1 MKKHFII
8 KVLVLFISFSILS
21 LCFNPTSIFRKKT
34 NTIVLN
40 DRPINI
46 SSIEDTSSYV
56 KIDST
61 NSFNIDKP
69 FNNSF
74 WINNDEIILSTMFY
88 FKGLNSNIEIL
99 NTKTNSSTKIDI
111 KNLSSDFLV
120 SPLGNGFLYGSTEE
134 YTNEFIRNLNPDE
147 YKKIY
152 NYRNRYY
159 YYSLLDNT
167 SIPIP
172 EGLKPIKW
180 LPDGS
185 GFIANSY
192 TSNSLVIYDIE
203 SKTTHTFLDKSSG
216 IDTAE
221 ISSETSPIV
230 ISNDGSTYYF
240 SYYDYK
246 LGMYSIYKMSK
257 KDMTP
262 KKILSDMYISP
273 IIELINNNLLVLTNT
288 DENSI
293 FIYDTEKHKKLKTI
307 TSSSKLFDINIS
319 NDKSM
324 LALFE
329 NGYLAKLS
337 VFNLNDPNLTATEIF
352 RSKNSIS
359 NISWSNDNKLAFQIT
374 DGYNGNNV
382 IYTFSFK

>member
-1 MKKHFII
+1 MKKHFVL

-21 LCFNPTSIFRKKT
+21 LWFNPTSIFRKKT

-46 SSIEDTSSYV
+46 SSIEDSSSYV

-61 NSFNIDKP
+61 DSFNIDKT
-69 FNNSF
+69 FDNSF
-74 WINNDEIILSTMFY
+74 WINNDEIILASMFFSY
-88 FKGLNSNIEIL
+88 PSNVYVEIL
-99 NTKTNSSTKIDI
+99 NTKTNSSTKLDI
-111 KNLSSDFLV
+111 KNLSSDFKV
-120 SPLGNGFLYGSTEE
+120 SPLGNGFLYESTEE
-134 YTNEFIRNLNPDE
+134 YTNEFIRGLNPDE
-147 YKKIY
+147 YKKMY

-167 SIPIP
+167 STPILD
-172 EGLKPIKW
+172 GLYPMRW

-185 GFIANSY
+185 GFIAKSY

-203 SKTTHTFLDKSSG
+203 SKSTHTFLDKSSG
-216 IDTAE
+216 INTAE
-221 ISSETSPIV
+221 ISSIF

-262 KKILSDMYISP
+262 EKILSDKYLSP
-273 IIELINNNLLVLTNT
+273 EIYVINNNLLLLTNI

-307 TSSSKLFDINIS
+307 TSSSTWFYINIS

-324 LALFE
+324 LSLVE
-329 NGYLAKLS
+329 NGNLAKLS
-337 VFNLNDPNLTATEIF
+337 VINLNDPNLTATEIF
-352 RSKNSIS
+352 RNKNSIS